1 MTSVIP
7 YRVEF
12 RIKVEELGRLTQ
24 GFGSVVFGF
33 LLLQSDF
40 CLSYQKARDGCKSVM
55 K

>member
-33 LLLQSDF
+33 LLLSQLSADRIKRPETDIDQS
-40 CLSYQKARDGCKSVM
+40 
-55 K
+55 